1 MKAKNLFALERFM
14 GRTAGFMGKSDDKTL
29 EALGIGDVLLSHQHR
44 SLDCSWA
51 KASQTCLLYLAKIS
65 TCSMKLRLSCDFLF
79 RYWEKGFGQLQ
90 QEIRF
95 SATWCLWD
103 FKLVPLGFQ
112 VPYLGRITR
121 QHREDMAQ
129 QKFKSILIMA
139 DASPKGKL
147 HVSRTKHIGPKGS
160 PSMT

>member
-1 MKAKNLFALERFM
+1 MCSSPINTGPWTAR
-14 GRTAGFMGKSDDKTL
+14 GRRQVRPVYSTL
-29 EALGIGDVLLSHQHR
+29 L
-44 SLDCSWA
+44 
-51 KASQTCLLYLAKIS
+51 KIS

-139 DASPKGKL
+139 DASPKVASQQLRCGL
-147 HVSRTKHIGPKGS
+147 RCFLQGDVLCSHHCSGS
-160 PSMT
+160 PTFCRRLRVTRSS